1 MTSLRQFN
9 VFDPGQNPSSDYA
22 AVIPKFI
29 KAIKTGGHH
38 MLYGDGGQKIKYNSI
53 RMRS

>member
-1 MTSLRQFN
+1 MLN
-9 VFDPGQNPSSDYA
+9 VLVATRDDGVNCSDYA

-38 MLYGDGGQKIKYNSI
+38 MVYGDRGRTIKYNSF